1 MLTLT
6 ALPEQQQCWHWL
18 QLPEQQQCWHFWRL
32 LCG

>member
-6 ALPEQQQCWHWL
+6 A
-18 QLPEQQQCWHFWRL
+18 LPEQQQCWHFWRL